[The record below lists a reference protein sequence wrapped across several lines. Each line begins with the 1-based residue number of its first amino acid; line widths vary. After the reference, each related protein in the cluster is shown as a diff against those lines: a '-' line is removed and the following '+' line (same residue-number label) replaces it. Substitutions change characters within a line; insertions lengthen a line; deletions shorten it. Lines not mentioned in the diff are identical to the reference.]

1 MRGRGARTPYAHFI
15 RAIEPMPID
24 YQKLRNRVFPDIEQ
38 TYTWKDSALYALGVG
53 FGHDPLDERQLPFVY
68 EQQMRAAPTMP
79 VVLATPGF
87 WLKEPDSGVDW
98 VKVLHGEQSL
108 TIHQPIPVG
117 ATVVGRLKVTSIVDK
132 GRDKGALLV
141 AERTLHDKATGA
153 LLATLEGLTFCRGDG
168 GFAETPG
175 NGPAGG
181 DPAPK
186 AKPATPDRAPDIVCD
201 LPTMPQAAL
210 LYRLCADLNPLHAD
224 PAVARAAGFKQ
235 PILHGLASFGV
246 AGHAI
251 LRTCCD
257 YDPTRLR
264 SIGLRFASP
273 MYPGETVRTEIWRD
287 GARVQFRAR
296 SLERDVVVLSHGT
309 ADIGA

>member
-1 MRGRGARTPYAHFI
+1 
-15 RAIEPMPID
+15 
-24 YQKLRNRVFPDIEQ
+24 
-38 TYTWKDSALYALGVG
+38 WKDSALYALGVG
-53 FGHDPLDERQLPFVY
+53 FGHDPLDAQQLPYVY
-68 EQQMRAAPTMP
+68 EQDMRAVPTMP

-117 ATVVGRLKVTSIVDK
+117 ATVVGKLKVTSIVDK

-141 AERTLHDKATGA
+141 SERTLHDKATGA

-168 GFAETPG
+168 GFSETPG
-175 NGPAGG
+175 NGPRGG
-181 DPAPK
+181 DPAPTP
-186 AKPATPDRAPDIVCD
+186 KPATPERTPDITCD
-201 LPTMPQAAL
+201 LPTMPQSAL
-210 LYRLCADLNPLHAD
+210 LYRLCSDLNPLHAD

-251 LRTCCD
+251 LRTCCG
-257 YDPTRLR
+257 YDAARLT

-273 MYPGETVRTEIWRD
+273 MYPGETLRTEIWRD
-287 GARVQFRAR
+287 GERVQFRAR

-309 ADIGA
+309 ATLA